1 MTPEGKAE
9 LDKIRA
15 VRGYTL
21 PLHEIM
27 AEANPEFLR
36 RYGEFASFVLFGP
49 GAGRALDLKTRFLVL
64 VGITTAVKGDREGI
78 EWASARAIQNGATWQ
93 EVYEAAFLAG
103 LPAGM
108 PAFEASCRAFR
119 DIQKGHGWVKQKLPK
134 GARTARG
141 SKAKAAPKA
150 RKAKALAATAATK
163 RAPRR
168 KPAAKR

>member
-1 MTPEGKAE
+1 MTPEGQAE

-36 RYGEFASFVLFGP
+36 RYGELASFVIFGD
-49 GAGRALDLKTRFLVL
+49 GEGRALDLKTRFLVM

-78 EWASARAIQNGATWQ
+78 EWASRRAVQNGATWE

-103 LPAGM
+103 LPAGW
-108 PAFEASCRAFR
+108 PAFEGACRAFQ
-119 DIQKGHGWVKQKLPK
+119 DMKKGEGVVPH
-134 GARTARG
+134 
-141 SKAKAAPKA
+141 
-150 RKAKALAATAATK
+150 ATEK
-163 RAPRR
+163 PR
-168 KPAAKR
+168 P